1 MRSEKIEVIGEGKN
15 HSEYI
20 SGGLAT
26 VGCIVLKFV
35 IADYCA
41 WQKET
46 NENLNGLLREFYTKG
61 HNLERVSEK
70 TLNKN
75 LWR

>member
-26 VGCIVLKFV
+26 VEMH
-35 IADYCA
+35 CA
-41 WQKET
+41 EIRYSR
-46 NENLNGLLREFYTKG
+46 LLCLTKG
-61 HNLERVSEK
+61 NERKPERIIAGV
-70 TLNKN
+70 LHQ
-75 LWR
+75 RA

>member
-61 HNLERVSEK
+61 IILREFPKKR
-70 TLNKN
+70 
-75 LWR
+75 